1 MLQEHKTPMDSVRD
15 MYRLHEKNINNQL
28 YSMTHYP
35 VYNQLVPIVVEQTS
49 RGERSYDI
57 FSRLL
62 KERIILLGTPID
74 DTISGLIVAQLLF
87 LASEDPTKD
96 ISLYVNSPGGVVT
109 AGLAIYDTMQFIRPD
124 VSTIC
129 IGMAASMAQ
138 VLLCAGTK
146 GKRFTLPHS
155 RVMMH
160 QPSGGTQG
168 QSADIEIYT
177 KEMLRTRDTLY
188 GIIARHTGKTAE
200 QIKADADRDRW
211 MSAQEALDYGMV
223 DKILERNDQMPEAEK
238 PSA

>member
-1 MLQEHKTPMDSVRD
+1 MIHTIQSIYDQHTD
-15 MYRLHEKNINNQL
+15 NITRQIV
-28 YSMTHYP
+28 T
-35 VYNQLVPIVVEQTS
+35 NQLVPIVVEQTS

-96 ISLYVNSPGGVVT
+96 ISLYINSPGGVVT

-138 VLLCAGTK
+138 VLMCAGTK
-146 GKRFTLPHS
+146 GKRYALPHS
-155 RVMMH
+155 RIMMH
-160 QPSGGTQG
+160 QPSGGSQG
-168 QSADIEIYT
+168 QLADIEIYT
-177 KEMLRTRDTLY
+177 KEMVRMRDQLY
-188 GIIARHTGKTAE
+188 AIIAKHTEKTVE
-200 QIKADADRDRW
+200 QIKTDADRDRW
-211 MSAQEALDYGMV
+211 MSSQEAQAYGMI
-223 DKILERNDQMPEAEK
+223 DKVMERSDTLVAETK
-238 PSA
+238 AA